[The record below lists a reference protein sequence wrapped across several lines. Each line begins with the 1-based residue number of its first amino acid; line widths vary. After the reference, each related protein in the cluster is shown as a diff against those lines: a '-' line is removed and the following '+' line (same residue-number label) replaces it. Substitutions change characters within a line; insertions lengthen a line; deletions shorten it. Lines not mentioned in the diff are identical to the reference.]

1 MWRAVAGASLGSGP
15 DWEASMDHLHDL
27 LRATFAVAGEEV
39 PGFVL
44 EATGA

>member
-15 DWEASMDHLHDL
+15 DREASTDHLHDL